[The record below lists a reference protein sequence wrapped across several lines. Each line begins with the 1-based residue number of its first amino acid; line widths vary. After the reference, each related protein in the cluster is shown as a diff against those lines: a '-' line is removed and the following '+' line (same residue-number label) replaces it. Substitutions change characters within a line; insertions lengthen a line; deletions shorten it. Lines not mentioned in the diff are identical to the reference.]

1 MTDPK
6 AKRIIFLGTPEF
18 AVASLRALVEAGFNV
33 VAVVTMPDKPAGR
46 GLKLQSSAVKQY
58 AESRGIPVLQPE
70 KLKNPSFL
78 EELRTFKADVQVVVA
93 FRMLPEQ
100 VWNMP
105 PYGTFNLHASLLPNY
120 RGAAPINWAIVNGE
134 HETGITTFKLRH
146 EIDTGD
152 IVHREAVTINETI
165 SAGELHDLLMEKGA
179 KLVVKTVEEVL
190 SETAVFLPQMNTEGE
205 LKPAP
210 KIFREHCR
218 INWSSSGE
226 QIHNLIRG
234 MSPYPAAF
242 SLLNGQNLK
251 IFKGSYVIRRHFE
264 PAGSLVIE
272 NNLLRIATA
281 DGYYFAEDIQLEG
294 KKRMPS
300 SEFVKGLRLD
310 GQLTLV

>member
-18 AVASLRALVEAGFNV
+18 AVASLNALVEVGFNV

-70 KLKNPSFL
+70 KLKNPAFL
-78 EELRTFKADVQVVVA
+78 EELRGFKADVQVVVA

-152 IVHREAVTINETI
+152 IVHREAIPINETI

-179 KLVVKTVEEVL
+179 KLVVKTMEEVL
-190 SETAVFLPQMNTEGE
+190 SETAVFLPQMNTEGD

-218 INWSSSGE
+218 INWGSSGE

-281 DGYYFAEDIQLEG
+281 DGYYYAEDIQLEG

-300 SEFVKGLRLD
+300 SEFIKGLRIE

>member
-1 MTDPK
+1 MTNPI

-70 KLKNPSFL
+70 KLKNPAFL
-78 EELRTFKADVQVVVA
+78 EELRGFKADVQVVVA

-152 IVHREAVTINETI
+152 IVHREAIPINETI

-179 KLVVKTVEEVL
+179 KLVVKTMEEVL
-190 SETAVFLPQMNTEGE
+190 SETAVFLPQMNTEAD

-242 SLLNGQNLK
+242 STLNGQNLK

-264 PAGSLVIE
+264 SAGSLVIE
-272 NNLLRIATA
+272 NNFLRIATA
-281 DGYYFAEDIQLEG
+281 DGYFYAEDIQLEG

-300 SEFVKGLRLD
+300 SEFIKGLRIE
-310 GQLTLV
+310 GQLALV

>member
-179 KLVVKTVEEVL
+179 KLVVKTMEEVL

-272 NNLLRIATA
+272 NNLLRIATG

>member
-78 EELRTFKADVQVVVA
+78 EELRTFKADAQVVVA

-179 KLVVKTVEEVL
+179 KLVVKTMEEVL

-272 NNLLRIATA
+272 NNLLRIATG

>member
-179 KLVVKTVEEVL
+179 KLVVKTMEEVL

>member
-1 MTDPK
+1 MSDSK

-46 GLKLQSSAVKQY
+46 GLKLQASAVKQY

-70 KLKNPSFL
+70 KLKSPAFID
-78 EELRTFKADVQVVVA
+78 ELSAYKADVQVVVA
-93 FRMLPEQ
+93 FRMLPVQ

-152 IVHREAVTINETI
+152 IVHREAVPINETI
-165 SAGELHDLLMEKGA
+165 SAGELHDILMEKGA
-179 KLVVKTVEEVL
+179 KLVVKTMDEVL
-190 SETAVFLPQMNTEGE
+190 SETAVFLPQMNIEGD

-218 INWSSSGE
+218 INWSLSGE

-242 SLLNGQNLK
+242 SMLNGHILK
-251 IFKGSYVIRRHFE
+251 IFKGSYVVRRHFE
-264 PAGSLVIE
+264 TAGTMNIE

-281 DGYYFAEDIQLEG
+281 DGYYYAEDIQLEG
-294 KKRMPS
+294 KKRMQS
-300 SEFVKGLRLD
+300 SEFVKGFRVE
-310 GQLTLV
+310 GQVSLG